1 VRLKLATCTLAPALA
16 LALVAGAC
24 GGSDDDDEA
33 STDTSEDTTETTA
46 AADQAAAGGF
56 IQTAQTDLGEVLVTQ
71 DGLTAYG
78 FTNDTDGTSTCEDS
92 CADAWPPVLVEGTE
106 LPEGLDP
113 AVFSVVP
120 RSDGTNQLKAGDW
133 PLYTFAGD
141 QAPGDTNGQ
150 GSGGVW
156 FVVSP
161 TGELV
166 QDGAGG
172 AAGDGGAGSA
182 PSSTEAESSTTEA
195 TEDDPYQY

>member
-1 VRLKLATCTLAPALA
+1 VRLKFATCTLAPALA

-24 GGSDDDDEA
+24 GGSGDDDEA
-33 STDTSEDTTETTA
+33 ATDTSEDTTETTA
-46 AADQAAAGGF
+46 ADQAAGGGF
-56 IQTAQTDLGEVLVTQ
+56 VQAAQTDLGEVLVTQ
-71 DGLTAYG
+71 EGLTVYG
-78 FTNDTDGTSTCEDS
+78 FTNDADGTSTCEDS

-156 FVVSP
+156 FAVAPS
-161 TGELV
+161 GQLL
-166 QDGAGG
+166 QDGAGD
-172 AAGDGGAGSA
+172 AGGAGA
-182 PSSTEAESSTTEA
+182 TPSSTEAETSTTES
-195 TEDDPYQY
+195 TEDPYDY